1 MSPDQFLA
9 RMKKCFIAPGYLFVG
24 PEAYD
29 RRRCREALL
38 GAMLATEEREEGL
51 AEYDLRETSLPD
63 VVDDARSLSLFASK
77 RVIVVASAELALPRQ
92 RVDEEEAEAPASG
105 GAQALDDYMKD
116 PTPGVVLLL
125 EAVQFDFQ
133 GEEKKRLDRI
143 AKFYSSVT
151 DTVELRR
158 YPADEARGEA
168 QGLAKRAGIS
178 IDPAALSFLVEA
190 LGADVARIAIEIEK
204 LRLYVR
210 TERTITLEDISQLV
224 PHTRAT
230 TLFT

>member
-1 MSPDQFLA
+1 MTPDQFLA
-9 RMKKCFIAPGYLFVG
+9 RMKKGVIAPAYLFLG

-29 RRRCREALL
+29 RRRCREGLP

-51 AEYDLRETSLPD
+51 AEFDLRETSLPD

-125 EAVQFDFQ
+125 EAVQFDFH
-133 GEEKKRLDRI
+133 GE
-143 AKFYSSVT
+143 
-151 DTVELRR
+151 
-158 YPADEARGEA
+158 
-168 QGLAKRAGIS
+168 
-178 IDPAALSFLVEA
+178 
-190 LGADVARIAIEIEK
+190 
-204 LRLYVR
+204 
-210 TERTITLEDISQLV
+210 
-224 PHTRAT
+224 
-230 TLFT
+230 